1 MRIKKNT
8 NGRIVWQ
15 TVRRI
20 AKGIFGVQGLR
31 RGRFQLKQ
39 GFKLTELY
47 SEERPY
53 RVNNNSAQNN
63 REM

>member
-1 MRIKKNT
+1 M
-8 NGRIVWQ
+8 RIVWQ

-39 GFKLTELY
+39 VFKLTELY
-47 SEERPY
+47 NEVQPY